1 MSEKRISILN
11 TLLTQVEES
20 IPYHKRK
27 NTSFS
32 QSSVGW
38 QLDHSLKV
46 INGVTRILFK
56 TDPEKYKKE
65 FNLTRTILFPLCYIP
80 RGKAKAPKIVIPLD
94 VITDKNLISQLQ
106 DAKIQIDKTKLLPE
120 TSHFIH
126 HVFGM
131 LSKQQT
137 LRFLQIHTKH
147 HLKIV
152 HDILSK

>member
-20 IPYHKRK
+20 IPYHKTK

-56 TDPEKYKKE
+56 TDPEKYKKNC
-65 FNLTRTILFPLCYIP
+65 FN
-80 RGKAKAPKIVIPLD
+80 RG
-94 VITDKNLISQLQ
+94 
-106 DAKIQIDKTKLLPE
+106 
-120 TSHFIH
+120 
-126 HVFGM
+126 
-131 LSKQQT
+131 
-137 LRFLQIHTKH
+137 
-147 HLKIV
+147 
-152 HDILSK
+152 